1 MGARSMLPSVL
12 GLIPYADN
20 ADTGRLDI
28 AGKFIVSTP
37 ASV

>member
-1 MGARSMLPSVL
+1 MGARGMVPSVA
-12 GLIPYADN
+12 GLIPCADN

-28 AGKFIVSTP
+28 AGKFIVFTP